1 MGPRLLI
8 ASLFFAVPAFAAYE
22 GAGGEGVSH
31 TVRRTPEAITLT
43 FGGAK
48 PAGPGQAVYVAIGL
62 PDGVGSAILPY
73 EKGAEGSTVFLPFR
87 ANLWLMSTGDGKE
100 RYIRRW
106 NQTLWGNREE
116 AGDAFRVEHTD
127 AGVTLVIPAK
137 LAGAST
143 GLRVTAY
150 CKDLTAVGGWGV
162 LYGALGPGVSGGG
175 GDVVLR
181 NFLELKPDGLLG
193 LHARG
198 NADVSKPRIYQMMP
212 RHFGNTNTTRKPN
225 GFLED
230 NGSGKFSDLNPASLA
245 PLKEMGFTHIWVTGV
260 LQQATAT
267 DYSKIGEPADD
278 PDLLKGLAGSPY
290 AIKDYF
296 DVCPD
301 YADDPAKR
309 LDEFKAMVARVHK
322 AGMKVLIDFVPNHVA
337 RSYHSTVK
345 PDLDFGAKDDKGKF
359 FSPDNNFYWLTP
371 ESKPSGKGPPLRLP
385 TVDAEGKPTSPTC
398 KVARA
403 ASDGLYAGEMEAGRV
418 TGNNVASWEPD
429 KGSWYE
435 TVKLNYGFDFT
446 DPAKKGRTYPH
457 GNHPLLP
464 IPDTWRKMDQVI
476 AHWQGMGVDGFRV
489 DMAHMVPPE
498 FWGWMIARARTRN
511 PNAYFMAEAYDGD
524 PAKVPGGDPVVVAV
538 GGGNV
543 MIDLLN
549 AGFDAVYDDV
559 TYDKLKDIY
568 DGGAWANDLDRIPA
582 IPYVFDQSLRYA
594 ENHDEVRLAGKGQW
608 GGIGME
614 AGRPVAAILFSLSRG
629 PVMLY
634 SGQEVGEPGDGAE
647 GFGGDDARTS
657 IFDYWSMPEFAKWV
671 NGGKF
676 DGGGL
681 SPAQKN
687 LRAFYGRLLRLVNE
701 PAFRN
706 GDIYHLNAENE
717 DNPAFGRVNGEKAS
731 GHWLYSF
738 LRRDPVTGQGFL
750 VLVNLHRSETLAPVT
765 VRLSGKALRFLD
777 GKQSGAPALFEEKLS
792 TVPGLRLEGTG
803 EGLTIPS
810 LPPLTPYFFEIKP
823 MPVKK

>member
-1 MGPRLLI
+1 MGPWLLLV
-8 ASLFFAVPAFAAYE
+8 SLFFAVPSARAFESAAYTAE
-22 GAGGEGVSH
+22 RSRGTLTVTIH
-31 TVRRTPEAITLT
+31 TVRTPES
-43 FGGAK
+43 
-48 PAGPGQAVYVAIGL
+48 GQAVYVALGT
-62 PDGVGSAILPY
+62 PEDGGSTILPY
-73 EKGAEGSTVFLPFR
+73 EKGVEGSTVFLPFR
-87 ANLWLMSTGDGKE
+87 AHLWLMATPDGKE
-100 RYIRRW
+100 KHLRRW
-106 NQTLWGNREE
+106 NQTVWGPREPAGE
-116 AGDAFRVEHTD
+116 AFKVERKSN
-127 AGVTLVIPAK
+127 GVVTLTIPAK
-137 LAGAST
+137 LAGTSNV
-143 GLRVTAY
+143 LRVAAY
-150 CKDLTAVGGWGV
+150 CKDLTVGGGWGE
-162 LYGALGPGVSGGG
+162 LYGARPGDGTGR

-181 NFLELKPDGLLG
+181 SFLESSAAEGGFAPLS
-193 LHARG
+193 RG
-198 NADVSKPRIYQMMP
+198 NTDVSKPRIYQMMP

-230 NGSGKFSDLNPASLA
+230 NGSGKFSDLNPVSLGA
-245 PLKEMGFTHIWVTGV
+245 IKEMGFTHIWVTGV

-296 DVCPD
+296 DVSPD
-301 YADDPAKR
+301 YAEDPAKR
-309 LDEFKAMVARVHK
+309 LEEFKAMVGRVHK

-337 RSYHSTVK
+337 RSYHSTVR
-345 PDLDFGAKDDKGKF
+345 PDLDFGAKDDRGKF
-359 FSPDNNFYWLTP
+359 FSPDNNFFWLTP
-371 ESKPSGKGPPLRLP
+371 ECKPAGKGPPLRLP
-385 TVDAEGKPTSPTC
+385 TVDAEGRPTSPTC
-398 KVARA
+398 KVARTP
-403 ASDGLYAGEMEAGRV
+403 SDGLFAGEMDAGRV

-446 DPAKKGRTYPH
+446 DPDKKGRTYPH

-511 PNAYFMAEAYDGD
+511 PGTYFMAEAYDGD

-538 GGGNV
+538 SGGNV

-568 DGGAWANDLDRIPA
+568 DAGAWANDLDRISSL
-582 IPYVFDQSLRYA
+582 PYVFDQSLRYA

-614 AGRPVAAILFSLSRG
+614 AGRPVAAILYSLSRG

-634 SGQEVGEPGDGAE
+634 SGQEVGEPADGAE

-657 IFDYWSMPEFAKWV
+657 IFDYWSMPEFTKWV

-687 LRAFYGRLLRLVNE
+687 LRAFYGRLLHLVNE

-706 GDIYHLNAENE
+706 GDFYPLNPDNE
-717 DNPAFGRVNGEKAS
+717 DNPAFGRLDGEKAS
-731 GHWLYSF
+731 GHWVYSF
-738 LRRDPVTGQGFL
+738 LRRDRRTGQAFL
-750 VLVNLHRSETLAPVT
+750 ALVNLHRSEAMATVT
-765 VRLSGKALRFLD
+765 VKLSPKALEFLEASKA
-777 GKQSGAPALFEEKLS
+777 GIPLVFEEKLS
-792 TVPGLRLEGTG
+792 TAPGLRLEGTDG
-803 EGLTIPS
+803 ALTVPK

-823 MPVKK
+823 ASLKH